1 MGKMAD
7 CKEPIPMVQQIEGFL
22 EKIPILQQLEDKSG
36 VDKKALAGGVGMV
49 LLLVILFGFGAAVLS
64 MLVGFVYPAFSSFK
78 ALEDTDAHRQRFWLV
93 YWVVY
98 SCFCV
103 AECFLEP
110 ILYFVPF
117 YTPLKLGFLVYLFY
131 PSTMGANTIYEGF
144 LRDMIKPYVKA
155 IDNAADKVAQH
166 AATAAATAESMIGQG
181 VGVV

>member
-1 MGKMAD
+1 MEQIENFLNK
-7 CKEPIPMVQQIEGFL
+7 IPML
-22 EKIPILQQLEDKSG
+22 DKLEDSTG
-36 VDKKALAGGVGMV
+36 VDRRVCAGGIASV
-49 LLLVILFGFGAAVLS
+49 LMLVILFGFGASVLS
-64 MLVGFVYPAFSSFK
+64 MLVGFMYPAFSAFK
-78 ALEDTDAHRQRFWLV
+78 ALEEESADKQRFWLV

-181 VGVV
+181 VGVVGVETKKD

>member
-1 MGKMAD
+1 MHNQARHSFAYS
-7 CKEPIPMVQQIEGFL
+7 PAA
-22 EKIPILQQLEDKSG
+22 ILQQLEDKSG

-117 YTPLKLGFLVYLFY
+117 YTPLKLVFLVYLFY
-131 PSTMGANTIYEGF
+131 PQTKVT
-144 LRDMIKPYVKA
+144 KPISY
-155 IDNAADKVAQH
+155 
-166 AATAAATAESMIGQG
+166 
-181 VGVV
+181 